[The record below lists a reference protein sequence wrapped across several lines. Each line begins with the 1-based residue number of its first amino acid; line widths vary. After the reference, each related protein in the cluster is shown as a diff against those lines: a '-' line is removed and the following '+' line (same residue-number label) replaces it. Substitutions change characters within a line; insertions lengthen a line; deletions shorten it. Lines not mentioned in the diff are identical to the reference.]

1 VSSTPELESTED
13 VCPHLGLAEDADSH
27 ATYATDAH
35 RCYRLE
41 KPTRIA
47 PNHQERFCLL
57 STHTS
62 CPIYQGEGISATL
75 APPAAAATMIE
86 REPTASGTARLD
98 RPGARGSRSSSE
110 RPLRPAPLGP
120 RPRPGGISMRNL
132 TIGIF
137 ALAAIVLGFSF
148 WLLTRGDDDD
158 GLPAN
163 PTSSVTATSAATT
176 APASSGTPGT
186 GTPGTPG
193 GTTTPGTTQT
203 PGTSNG
209 GTYVV
214 QSGDTCSGIATANGV
229 ELADLLEANGLS
241 EDDCGA
247 LQVGQE
253 LIIP

>member
-1 VSSTPELESTED
+1 
-13 VCPHLGLAEDADSH
+13 
-27 ATYATDAH
+27 
-35 RCYRLE
+35 
-41 KPTRIA
+41 
-47 PNHQERFCLL
+47 
-57 STHTS
+57 
-62 CPIYQGEGISATL
+62 
-75 APPAAAATMIE
+75 
-86 REPTASGTARLD
+86 
-98 RPGARGSRSSSE
+98 
-110 RPLRPAPLGP
+110 
-120 RPRPGGISMRNL
+120 MRNL